1 MESEQF
7 ASLGDRI
14 TLDAYNENH
23 PNTQLENQSEVDIT
37 RRHSFILFD
46 EIIEPS
52 PTQSRTVVFDPEK
65 FEQDK
70 VLLESIRSNGIVTH
84 ITVRELEQDG
94 QVNDPFLQKK
104 QGKRT
109 FALVAGH
116 RRVAAGIAAGLHGA
130 QGMITKPSDDHALL
144 TLVENSG
151 RRELTTYE
159 NALSL
164 KSFQERREL
173 SNNKTAKL
181 TGYSLATVNRQLSA
195 LKSPHILLNF
205 WKEGRISDTS
215 IEILKKHW
223 QTFELI
229 EDTTLPDQIL
239 KITRSD
245 AESLRDQLGSG
256 TPFKIAIKSLLGTRE
271 HTATKGTTV
280 SRATTTEQ
288 SNPVADPE
296 PQPVEMRKSDL
307 LRAIKDIFPKINEA
321 KGAAIYD
328 YGIVNGTTDPDM
340 IWAAAL
346 YVAQGGKLDQAMDL
360 AIKLMSSRKTAG
372 LINRQVKQAKQ
383 AASIYKNARKN
394 KKEIR
399 NYIRTVFL

>member
-7 ASLGDRI
+7 ATLGDRI
-14 TLDAYNENH
+14 TLDAYNENY
-23 PNTQLENQSEVDIT
+23 PNTKQENQSEIEIAS
-37 RRHSFILFD
+37 RRSFILFD

-70 VLLESIRSNGIVTH
+70 VLLESIRSNGIVTD
-84 ITVRELEQDG
+84 IIVRELEHDG
-94 QVNDPFLQKK
+94 QANDPFLRKK
-104 QGKRT
+104 QGNRT

-116 RRVAAGIAAGLHGA
+116 RRVEAGKAAGLHGA
-130 QGMITKPSDDHALL
+130 QGIITKPSDDYALL
-144 TLVENSG
+144 TLVENTG

-159 NALSL
+159 NAMSL
-164 KSFQERREL
+164 KSLQLRIEI
-173 SNNKTAKL
+173 SNNKMAKL
-181 TGYSLATVNRQLSA
+181 TGYSLATINRQLSA
-195 LKSPHILLNF
+195 LKSPDILVKF
-205 WKEGRISDTS
+205 WKEGKISDTS

-223 QTFELI
+223 QPFESI
-229 EDTTLPDQIL
+229 EDPTFPDQIM

-245 AESLRDQLGSG
+245 AVSLRDQLGSG
-256 TPFKIAIKSLLGTRE
+256 TPFKIAIKSLFGTRE
-271 HTATKGTTV
+271 PTPTKGTTV
-280 SRATTTEQ
+280 SRESTTEQ
-288 SNPVADPE
+288 SNPVADQE
-296 PQPVEMRKSDL
+296 PKLSEIRKSEL
-307 LRAIKDIFPKINEA
+307 VRSIKDVFPKVNEI
-321 KGAAIYD
+321 KGTALYD
-328 YGIVNGTTDPDM
+328 YAVVWGQHDPDL

-346 YVAQGGKLDQAMDL
+346 YVAQGGKLDEAMDL

-399 NYIRTVFL
+399 NYIRIVFL